1 MTERDPALD
10 QAFSTA
16 AAAVGDAEAIAL
28 LRELVGLAP
37 TNVEDPA
44 HRRWEKPNYG
54 PVAARILEAARAWGL
69 SARLVDPEAE
79 RPGAE
84 EFHGIPRP
92 NVIIDLD
99 VGAAERVLLLAH
111 YDVVPV
117 PAEQAARWNSPPHTL
132 TPRSDGRL
140 YGRGANDDLGS
151 GVVASLLALRR
162 LAGAPVARNARLVVC
177 CDEETGGVG
186 GIEALKTRDE
196 AHPPGDPERI
206 LDADVVLIP
215 DGCPYVAAGS
225 SGVLMLDGVAT
236 APVTVGAV
244 VEFGAAL
251 TSLQGIAEDWSSTY
265 PAPGSPGSPPPHPT
279 ITGRATVTRF
289 DYEAPGRGADLPRL
303 VRAHAETE
311 ATNQIPQSV
320 TLIFQGNGERLVV
333 LRHWM
338 RQQLRKP
345 YRLELTRNTALALPT
360 GALALSVAGLGYH
373 AGWPHKALNPVT
385 GALRLLDEA
394 VINGKID
401 LEEPGTLS
409 FGIDVRLPP
418 EMSLPEGEKRALE
431 PIRAWIAQR
440 GLPFTVESP
449 PGRSRGGYA
458 LPLDHPA
465 VGRLRKILG
474 ETLGADGVYGEFGGT
489 DASTLVGLTTRA
501 GAPLPALVFGS
512 MDPEA
517 HYHEADESVDPKLI
531 RGVAE
536 SIRRFI
542 ADP

>member
-1 MTERDPALD
+1 LTEGSTENDPGFAK
-10 QAFSTA
+10 A
-16 AAAVGDAEAIAL
+16 AAAVGDAEAITL
-28 LRELVGLAP
+28 LRELVGIAP
-37 TNVEDPA
+37 TNLEDPA
-44 HRRWEKPNYG
+44 HQRWEKPNYL
-54 PVAARILEAARAWGL
+54 PAATRILQAARAWGL
-69 SARLVDPEAE
+69 TARLVDPEAE

-117 PAEQAARWNSPPHTL
+117 PTEQAARWSSPPHAL
-132 TPRSDGRL
+132 TPRADGRL
-140 YGRGANDDLGS
+140 YGRGSNDDLGS

-215 DGCPYVAAGS
+215 DGSPYVSAGS
-225 SGVLMLDGVAT
+225 SGVLMLDAMATEPVAIG
-236 APVTVGAV
+236 PAV
-244 VEFGAAL
+244 ELGAAL
-251 TSLQGIAEDWSSTY
+251 TGLHEIAEKWSSTY

-279 ITGRATVTRF
+279 VTGRATVTRF
-289 DYEAPGRGADLPRL
+289 EFEAPGRGADLPRL

-320 TLIFQGNGERLVV
+320 TLIFQGEGERLVV
-333 LRHWM
+333 LRHWL

-345 YRLELTRNTALALPT
+345 YRLELTQNTAVLIPT
-360 GALALSVAGLGYH
+360 GALALSVTGRGYH

-385 GALRLLDEA
+385 GTLHLLDEA

-401 LEEPGTLS
+401 LEERGTLS
-409 FGIDVRLPP
+409 YGIDVRLPP
-418 EMSLPEGEKRALE
+418 EMTLEEGERRALE

-440 GLPFTVESP
+440 GLPCRVDSP

-458 LPLDHPA
+458 LPIDHPA
-465 VGRLRKILG
+465 VGRLRRILG
-474 ETLGADGVYGEFGGT
+474 ETMGADGVYGEFGGT
-489 DASTLVGLTTRA
+489 DASTLVGLTTRS

-517 HYHEADESVDPKLI
+517 HYHEANESVDPKLL
-531 RGVAE
+531 RDVAE